1 MPNDRTVAN
10 AALRGAAQGGTKRR
24 SAVNLPYDPS
34 KGPPVFENL
43 PYDPSKG
50 SPTARNLAS
59 QVAAK
64 RKKPRSMS

>member
-10 AALRGAAQGGTKRR
+10 AALRGAAQGGTTRR

-43 PYDPSKG
+43 PYNPANG
-50 SPTARNLAS
+50 TPTARNLAT
-59 QVAAK
+59 QVVRK
-64 RKKPRSMS
+64 RRKLKGA